1 MIKFSYLKTQF
12 GTMILAS
19 VKEGVCY
26 IGLPESDPDE
36 MKSWCRKNL
45 KEDEFELSNEW
56 HAEAENQIREYFL
69 GKRKKFTFSVFH
81 INTKFRKIVL
91 NAVTQIP
98 YGETA
103 SYGEIAKKIGK
114 PRASRAV
121 GTANAKN
128 PLPLF
133 IPCHRVIS
141 GNGTLGGYGGGEELK
156 KTLLELEKQN
166 TSVS

>member
-1 MIKFSYLKTQF
+1 VIKFSYLKTKA

-26 IGLPESDPDE
+26 IGLPESDSDE

-56 HAEAENQIREYFL
+56 HREAENQILEYFL
-69 GKRKKFTFSVFH
+69 GKRIKFTFSVFH
-81 INTKFRKIVL
+81 INTEFRKLAL
-91 NAVTQIP
+91 NAVAQIP
-98 YGETA
+98 YGKTA

-121 GTANAKN
+121 GTANATN

-141 GNGTLGGYGGGEELK
+141 GDGSLGGYGGGEELK
-156 KTLLELEKQN
+156 KSLLELERQN
-166 TSVS
+166 KSV